1 MTEQYVCNPI
11 GRVSSP
17 YKEKGDAPAQ
27 GREKNLVSRIIIDP
41 RFAGGLEGLTIG
53 QQIFVLCWFDRSA
66 RDVIKVHPR
75 GKMENPLTGVFNT
88 RSPARPNPVSLTLV
102 TIQDITD
109 NILTVCGLDAL
120 DETPVID
127 IKPYSRS
134 IDESKQF
141 LKTE

>member
-1 MTEQYVCNPI
+1 MTEQFVCNPI

-41 RFAGGLEGLTIG
+41 GFAGGLEGLTVG

-66 RDVIKVHPR
+66 RDGIKVHPR

-102 TIQDITD
+102 TIQEITD

-120 DETPVID
+120 DNTPVID
-127 IKPYSRS
+127 IKPYSGK
-134 IDESKQF
+134 IDEPMQA
-141 LKTE
+141 

>member
-1 MTEQYVCNPI
+1 MTEQFVCNPI

-41 RFAGGLEGLTIG
+41 GFAGGLEGLTVG

-75 GKMENPLTGVFNT
+75 GKMENPLMGVFNT

-102 TIQDITD
+102 TTQEITN
-109 NILTVCGLDAL
+109 NILMVCGLDAL
-120 DETPVID
+120 DNTPVID
-127 IKPYSRS
+127 IKPYSGK
-134 IDESKQF
+134 IDEPMQA
-141 LKTE
+141 